1 MASRARSVCSQY
13 LTHFQRHL
21 AQEDKM
27 KETKS
32 KDELEQ
38 TKSTKSLKN
47 WGEFSRRL
55 ALLMGKAEAVVI
67 CPGHDP
73 LKNM

>member
-1 MASRARSVCSQY
+1 MSVAV
-13 LTHFQRHL
+13 LTAFPNQRHL

-32 KDELEQ
+32 KEELEQ

-47 WGEFSRRL
+47 WGE
-55 ALLMGKAEAVVI
+55 LLNSIWAV
-67 CPGHDP
+67 P
-73 LKNM
+73 